1 MRIYTINWILL
12 MILSAIWGG
21 AFTLNK
27 QALNNFSP
35 ELIVTGR
42 LIIGSI
48 ILVLLVYLIQKR
60 IKFHFQQLGYFLV
73 MSVIGIVVPFL
84 LIAHGQKNIDSA
96 LAGILMSTMPISTL
110 ILAHFFLSDES
121 MTRKKIIGF
130 TLAFL
135 GIVILIF
142 PDKINY
148 EGNYLENL
156 YSQLMV
162 ILGAILYSAAAVY
175 GKRYKN
181 TDALNASTGTIL
193 FSAII
198 MFIYLYFFVSIDESF
213 VMVFKSW
220 SIILLGVFCT
230 AVATI
235 LYFQILQTSGASFLS
250 IMNYLIPAW
259 AIVFGVIF
267 FNEKILWNYFFG
279 LLIIILG
286 IKISQKDVEFNQEQ
300 RK

>member
-1 MRIYTINWILL
+1 

-148 EGNYLENL
+148 EGD
-156 YSQLMV
+156 
-162 ILGAILYSAAAVY
+162 
-175 GKRYKN
+175 R
-181 TDALNASTGTIL
+181 
-193 FSAII
+193 
-198 MFIYLYFFVSIDESF
+198 
-213 VMVFKSW
+213 KS
-220 SIILLGVFCT
+220 V
-230 AVATI
+230 V
-235 LYFQILQTSGASFLS
+235 
-250 IMNYLIPAW
+250 
-259 AIVFGVIF
+259 
-267 FNEKILWNYFFG
+267 
-279 LLIIILG
+279 
-286 IKISQKDVEFNQEQ
+286 
-300 RK
+300 

>member
-12 MILSAIWGG
+12 IILSAIWGG

-27 QALNNFSP
+27 EALNYFTP

-42 LIIGSI
+42 LLIGSF
-48 ILVLLVYLIQKR
+48 ILVLLVYVIQKR
-60 IKFHFQQLGYFLV
+60 IKFEFKQLKYFLV
-73 MSVIGIVVPFL
+73 MSIIGIVVPFL
-84 LIAHGQKNIDSA
+84 FIAHGQKNIDSA
-96 LAGILMSTMPISTL
+96 LAGILMATMPISTL
-110 ILAHFFLSDES
+110 ILAHFYLSDES
-121 MTRKKIIGF
+121 MTRKKLIGF
-130 TLAFL
+130 ILAFL
-135 GIVILIF
+135 GIVILIL
-142 PDKINY
+142 PDKIDFQTK
-148 EGNYLENL
+148 YLDNL

-162 ILGAILYSAAAVY
+162 IFGAILYSAAAVY
-175 GKRYKN
+175 GKLYKN
-181 TDALNASTGTIL
+181 TDALNASTGTIF

-198 MFIYLYFFVSIDESF
+198 MFIYLYFFITIDEKFIMALS
-213 VMVFKSW
+213 SIP
-220 SIILLGVFCT
+220 IILLGVFCT
-230 AVATI
+230 AIATI

-259 AIVFGVIF
+259 AIIFGVIF

-286 IKISQKDVEFNQEQ
+286 IKISQKDVELDQEQ